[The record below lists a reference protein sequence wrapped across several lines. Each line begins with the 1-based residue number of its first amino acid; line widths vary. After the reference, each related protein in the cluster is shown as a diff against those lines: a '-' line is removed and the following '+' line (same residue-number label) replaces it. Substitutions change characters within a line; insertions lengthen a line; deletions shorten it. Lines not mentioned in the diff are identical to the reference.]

1 MQHQVSASSGDRDS
15 QILSSSDG
23 MSDANAEEMINLYT
37 CDFAEFANHMS
48 VQYGKEQF
56 SKGFEVIQRN
66 KQLIYTEEGEEQ
78 LVGML
83 KHLFKG
89 EDVIRGFLN
98 FCTSYIIVQN
108 YS

>member
-1 MQHQVSASSGDRDS
+1 
-15 QILSSSDG
+15 
-23 MSDANAEEMINLYT
+23 MINLYT
-37 CDFAEFANHMS
+37 CNFTEFSAHMAI
-48 VQYGKEQF
+48 QYGREQF
-56 SKGFEVIQRN
+56 TKGFELISKN
-66 KQLIYTEEGEEQ
+66 KDLIYTEEGEEE

-89 EDVIRGFLN
+89 EDMIRGFLN